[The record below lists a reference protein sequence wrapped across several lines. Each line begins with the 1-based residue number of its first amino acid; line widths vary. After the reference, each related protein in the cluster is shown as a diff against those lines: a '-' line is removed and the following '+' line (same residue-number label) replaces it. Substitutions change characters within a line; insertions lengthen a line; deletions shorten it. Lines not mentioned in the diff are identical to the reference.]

1 MCNHRRP
8 AIIKRIKNVHTQRHT
23 QFNLRTSECKT
34 ASRNSFESPTFLRE
48 ALLRSEAL
56 KLNCVS
62 VCLSVYIFR
71 PFYACWAAAVSHA
84 AQQWCFDLTNFRNP
98 EKSAHKLALR
108 GESSTFE
115 DPVLDHF
122 LDTFFEHFP
131 RKAKL
136 AIRATRLRAV
146 V

>member
-1 MCNHRRP
+1 M
-8 AIIKRIKNVHTQRHT
+8 
-23 QFNLRTSECKT
+23 
-34 ASRNSFESPTFLRE
+34 RE

-56 KLNCVS
+56 KLNCLS
-62 VCLSVYIFR
+62 VCLCVYIFR
-71 PFYACWAAAVSHA
+71 PFYACWAASFGV
-84 AQQWCFDLTNFRNP
+84 LIGPNFRNP

-115 DPVLDHF
+115 DPFLDHF
-122 LDTFFEHFP
+122 LDTSFLNIFQ
-131 RKAKL
+131 KV